1 MKKNVAIIVPH
12 KGVGDIIFHNSF
24 IKSVSIYHKT
34 KIILFANKSTS
45 AELIYRNNKYVKKV
59 IYIDLK
65 RPSKFFYLFKIVS
78 ISLYLSQF
86 EILELYYTGNSKWHK
101 ISFKL
106 LSIFKKIKLK
116 YKNKKKKFII
126 PHLNDLLN
134 KYSVKNFN
142 SYYLNLPT
150 GLSRRFYNT
159 SKKYK
164 KPWVFLSIDTSEDQI
179 VIPTNILIKII
190 IKLKKKYNTIFVNT
204 SRKNSYKTKSLKN
217 FRLVETSHLNI
228 LEINFLITNSVLFI
242 GNESGPAVMA
252 SISCKRSIIF
262 LSKNVI
268 PESKKIPN
276 KFKREYIRINKSYRG
291 NEKILNII

>member
-24 IKSVSIYHKT
+24 IKSVSIHHKT
-34 KIILFANKSTS
+34 KIILFANKSTR
-45 AELIYRNNKYVKKV
+45 AELIYKNNKYVKKV

-65 RPSKFFYLFKIVS
+65 RPLKIFYLFKIVS

-86 EILELYYTGNSKWHK
+86 EIFELYYTGNSKWHK

-106 LSIFKKIKLK
+106 LSIFKKLKLK
-116 YKNKKKKFII
+116 YINRKKKFII
-126 PHLNDLLN
+126 PHLNNLLN

-142 SYYLNLPT
+142 SYHLNLPT
-150 GLSRRFYNT
+150 DLSRRFYNK

-179 VIPTNILIKII
+179 VIPIKILIKII

-217 FRLVETSHLNI
+217 FKLVETSDLNI
-228 LEINFLITNSVLFI
+228 LEINFLIKNSVLFI

-252 SISCKRSIIF
+252 SISCDRSIIF
-262 LSKNVI
+262 LGKNVI

-276 KFKREYIRINKSYRG
+276 KFKREYIMINKSYRS

>member
-1 MKKNVAIIVPH
+1 M
-12 KGVGDIIFHNSF
+12 
-24 IKSVSIYHKT
+24 
-34 KIILFANKSTS
+34 
-45 AELIYRNNKYVKKV
+45 

-65 RPSKFFYLFKIVS
+65 RPSKIFYLFKIVS

-106 LSIFKKIKLK
+106 LSIFKNLKLK
-116 YKNKKKKFII
+116 YINRKKKFII

-142 SYYLNLPT
+142 SYHLNLPT
-150 GLSRRFYNT
+150 DLSRRFYNT

-179 VIPTNILIKII
+179 VIPIKILIKII

-217 FRLVETSHLNI
+217 FKLVETSDLNI
-228 LEINFLITNSVLFI
+228 LEINFLIKNSVLFI
-242 GNESGPAVMA
+242 GNESGPDVMA
-252 SISCKRSIIF
+252 SISCDRSIIF
-262 LSKNVI
+262 LGKNVI